1 MARLAPR
8 EDFYVNQA
16 RALISMSVVE
26 NLDVITR
33 QDDDAPCK
41 QPLAHTQRCYN
52 HYGMAGLSL
61 GSSGVQTTPRSRP
74 RLSTGS
80 QQARIYCTVHC
91 HVRCQG
97 ISPSNTRLSFTT
109 DAPLGV

>member
-1 MARLAPR
+1 MARLTPR
-8 EDFYVNQA
+8 EDFRINQA
-16 RALISMSVVE
+16 RALISMNATE

-33 QDDDAPCK
+33 QDNNAPRK
-41 QPLAHTQRCYN
+41 PIPRRCYN
-52 HYGMAGLSL
+52 HYGVGELSL

-80 QQARIYCTVHC
+80 QQARINCAIRR
-91 HVRCQG
+91 HVRRQC
-97 ISPSNTRLSFTT
+97 ISPSNTRLNFNV